1 MHESVL
7 TASAPTAC
15 LVCDDRS
22 HRAVQCP
29 TPAGLLHRLANASVA
44 LQVAQ
49 GTHALLRTFLEARG
63 VRPWTLLDSLGA
75 SPVLLLGALLLGTT
89 GGVLA
94 AWWLTCPGLRCAV
107 PSVGVLLALLLAAAG
122 VLATWLGLLA
132 LRKFT

>member
-1 MHESVL
+1 MSHAKEMTMQFVPAL
-7 TASAPTAC
+7 IGGVAALL
-15 LVCDDRS
+15 LVV
-22 HRAVQCP
+22 AV
-29 TPAGLLHRLANASVA
+29 S
-44 LQVAQ
+44 
-49 GTHALLRTFLEARG
+49 HALLRTFLEARG

-75 SPVLLLGALLLGTT
+75 SPVLLLGALLLGTS

-94 AWWLTCPGLRCAV
+94 AWWLTCPGITCAV